1 MRELKRAIWPYKVI
15 VNSDIKRE
23 VAPMEQWLDSE
34 LGHAHWNVVYH
45 YEESHYYFRSG
56 EDAVMFKLK
65 WS

>member
-34 LGHAHWNVVYH
+34 LGPAYWNVVYH